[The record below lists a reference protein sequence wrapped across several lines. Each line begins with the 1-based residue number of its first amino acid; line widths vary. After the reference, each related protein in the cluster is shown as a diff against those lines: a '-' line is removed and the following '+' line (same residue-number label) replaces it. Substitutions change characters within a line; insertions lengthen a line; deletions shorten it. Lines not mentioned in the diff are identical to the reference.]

1 MISRSKSGKRAFR
14 TLGVAHKRYKRTL
27 AKLQLIPTKRRFRRK
42 SKVNRAAVVGI
53 YQKRLLGRPIVVKAT
68 RLLTQFSQKR
78 GVTSF
83 RPSAFQRIARLS
95 RFTRRCIIRQRVEYQ
110 TPFDT
115 YRPQL

>member
-1 MISRSKSGKRAFR
+1 MMGR
-14 TLGVAHKRYKRTL
+14 TTA
-27 AKLQLIPTKRRFRRK
+27 
-42 SKVNRAAVVGI
+42 
-53 YQKRLLGRPIVVKAT
+53 VKAA
-68 RLLTQFSQKR
+68 RLATQFIEN

-83 RPSAFQRIARLS
+83 RPTAFQRIARLS